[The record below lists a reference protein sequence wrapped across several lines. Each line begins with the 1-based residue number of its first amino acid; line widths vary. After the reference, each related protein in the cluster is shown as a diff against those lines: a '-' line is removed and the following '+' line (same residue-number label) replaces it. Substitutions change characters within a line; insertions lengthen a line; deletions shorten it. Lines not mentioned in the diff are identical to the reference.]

1 MEDSSANVPRK
12 SSKKLSGYTGRPK
25 LRRSGKSPALQ
36 PAIHAMLAAHYD
48 RHRIAD
54 ILGID
59 RWAVK
64 EFGTKRFHGGIENQP
79 WHDEVNEALAR
90 ACMTNAGAA
99 ALQVAEMLPE
109 ASALQAATVLGIMVD
124 KTQVLR
130 GKTVQTPVAT
140 IHLVAVKEVAR
151 LEQELRDMELTT
163 IPAPV
168 VRLEAELRV
177 MDEAVVVTAR
187 PVGTIGGDDDG
198 SSVVV
203 GNIDITEGPG
213 K

>member
-1 MEDSSANVPRK
+1 MEDSSASVPRK

-140 IHLVAVKEVAR
+140 IHLFAVKEVAR
-151 LEQELRDMELTT
+151 LE
-163 IPAPV
+163 
-168 VRLEAELRV
+168 AELRA
-177 MDEAVVVTAR
+177 MDEAVVVSKPSVEITSTHGLISNGELVVGDASGNANAS
-187 PVGTIGGDDDG
+187 PVGV
-198 SSVVV
+198 S
-203 GNIDITEGPG
+203 NIDSTIDRC